1 MSEHRRVAVVTGA
14 GSGIGRAVA
23 VRLAADGF
31 DLALAGRRAEPLA
44 ATVAAAQAARDGA
57 RAIAVPTDVGD
68 PAAVSALFA
77 EVEEQLG
84 RVDLLFNNAG
94 RGAPP
99 IPMEDL
105 TYEQWQAVVDVNL
118 TGSFLCAQAAIR
130 MMKRQ
135 SPSGGRIINNGS
147 ISAHTPRPSS
157 APYTATKHAVTGLTR
172 SIALD
177 GRGFGISAG
186 QIDIGNAATDLTARM
201 AEGVPQADGTVRVE
215 PTFDVEEV
223 ARAVSYMAGLPPSA
237 NVLFMTV
244 MATEMPFV
252 GRG

>member
-23 VRLAADGF
+23 IRLAVDGF
-31 DLALAGRRAEPLA
+31 DLVLAGRHPEPLA
-44 ATVAAAQAARDGA
+44 ATAGGAQTARAGT

-68 PAAVSALFA
+68 PAAVGALFA

-84 RVDLLFNNAG
+84 RIDLLFNNAG

-130 MMKRQ
+130 LMKRQ

-147 ISAHTPRPSS
+147 ISAHTPRPRS

-186 QIDIGNAATDLTARM
+186 QIDIGNAATELTARM
-201 AEGVPQADGTVRVE
+201 AEGVPQADGSLRVE
-215 PTFDVEEV
+215 PTFDVDEV
-223 ARAVSYMAGLPPSA
+223 ARAVSYMAGLPPST

>member
-1 MSEHRRVAVVTGA
+1 MHGH
-14 GSGIGRAVA
+14 
-23 VRLAADGF
+23 
-31 DLALAGRRAEPLA
+31 GRRLDDDLP
-44 ATVAAAQAARDGA
+44 RDDLQDDHGPDGD
-57 RAIAVPTDVGD
+57 RSTTAIA
-68 PAAVSALFA
+68 
-77 EVEEQLG
+77 Q
-84 RVDLLFNNAG
+84 
-94 RGAPP
+94 
-99 IPMEDL
+99 
-105 TYEQWQAVVDVNL
+105 
-118 TGSFLCAQAAIR
+118 
-130 MMKRQ
+130 
-135 SPSGGRIINNGS
+135 
-147 ISAHTPRPSS
+147 PRPIS

-201 AEGVPQADGTVRVE
+201 ADGVPQADGTVRVE
-215 PTFDVEEV
+215 PTFDVEDV